1 MKRLILAAA
10 VALCAPAAVAHDG
23 AVSTG
28 AVQAVSEAAAPA
40 VAAVDA
46 FHAALGSGDA
56 AAVLALLAEDVVV
69 LEEGGAERSRDEY
82 AGHHLPAD
90 IDLRRRNDRRDHATR
105 RLGSG
110 RCRLGADRGPHDRRV
125 QRPSRRSADRGDDGP
140 SPRRRRLA
148 HSSHPLVVARSAL
161 TPTWSRA
168 ASERPSPRPD
178 PARRRPPPSRG
189 LC

>member
-28 AVQAVSEAAAPA
+28 AVKAVSEAAAPA

-90 IDLRRRNDRRDHATR
+90 MTFAAATTAEITRRAAWVQGDVAWVLTEGRTTGAFNDRPVDRLTAETMVLHRD
-105 RLGSG
+105 
-110 RCRLGADRGPHDRRV
+110 
-125 QRPSRRSADRGDDGP
+125 GDAWRIRHIHW
-140 SPRRRRLA
+140 S
-148 HSSHPLVVARSAL
+148 
-161 TPTWSRA
+161 SRA
-168 ASERPSPRPD
+168 PR
-178 PARRRPPPSRG
+178 
-189 LC
+189 

>member
-28 AVQAVSEAAAPA
+28 AVQTVGEAAAPA

-90 IDLRRRNDRRDHATR
+90 MTFAAATTAETTRRAAWVQGDVAWVLTEGRTTGAFNDRPVDRLTAETMVLHRD
-105 RLGSG
+105 
-110 RCRLGADRGPHDRRV
+110 
-125 QRPSRRSADRGDDGP
+125 GDAWRIRHIHW
-140 SPRRRRLA
+140 S
-148 HSSHPLVVARSAL
+148 
-161 TPTWSRA
+161 SRA
-168 ASERPSPRPD
+168 PR
-178 PARRRPPPSRG
+178 
-189 LC
+189 

>member
-23 AVSTG
+23 PVSTG

-56 AAVLALLAEDVVV
+56 AAALALLAEDVVV

-90 IDLRRRNDRRDHATR
+90 MTFAAATTAETTRRAAWVQGDIAWVLTEGRTTGEFNDRPVDRLTAETMVLHRD
-105 RLGSG
+105 
-110 RCRLGADRGPHDRRV
+110 
-125 QRPSRRSADRGDDGP
+125 GDAWRIRHIHW
-140 SPRRRRLA
+140 S
-148 HSSHPLVVARSAL
+148 
-161 TPTWSRA
+161 SRA
-168 ASERPSPRPD
+168 PR
-178 PARRRPPPSRG
+178 
-189 LC
+189 

>member
-28 AVQAVSEAAAPA
+28 AVQTVSEAAAPA

-90 IDLRRRNDRRDHATR
+90 MTFAAATTAEITRRAAWVQGDVAWVLTEGRTTGAFNDRPVDRLTAETMVLHRD
-105 RLGSG
+105 
-110 RCRLGADRGPHDRRV
+110 
-125 QRPSRRSADRGDDGP
+125 GDAWRIRHIHW
-140 SPRRRRLA
+140 S
-148 HSSHPLVVARSAL
+148 
-161 TPTWSRA
+161 SRA
-168 ASERPSPRPD
+168 PR
-178 PARRRPPPSRG
+178 
-189 LC
+189 